1 MPPVESESLADQI
14 AYYRARASEYDQ
26 WWGREGQYDHGP
38 EWNKRWFADV
48 EEVRRSLRAFGPRG
62 RVLEL
67 ACGTGWWTRELVK
80 YPTSVTALDSSP
92 ETLELNRARVRSSDV
107 RYVQTDVFRWQP
119 DDRYDLAF
127 FSFWLSHVPPER
139 FEAFWQLVASALEPG
154 GRVFFVDSLRSE
166 RSGGRKQPAIDGRS
180 VTVRRRLND
189 GREFRVVKVYYSP
202 EDLAGRLQD
211 LGWNIQVGAT
221 DNFFLYGFGGRA

>member
-1 MPPVESESLADQI
+1 VESELLAGQI

-38 EWNKRWFADV
+38 EWNEGWFAEV

-67 ACGTGWWTRELVK
+67 ACGTGWWTGELVK
-80 YPTSVTALDSSP
+80 YQTSVTALDSSP
-92 ETLELNRARVRSSDV
+92 ETLELNRARVRSSDI
-107 RYVQTDVFRWQP
+107 RYVETDVFRWQP
-119 DDRYDLAF
+119 DDRYDLVF

-139 FEAFWQLVASALEPG
+139 FEAFWELVVSAVG
-154 GRVFFVDSLRSE
+154 AKGRVFFVDSLRSE
-166 RSGGRKQPAIDGRS
+166 RSGGRDQPAIDERG
-180 VTVRRRLND
+180 VMVRRRLND
-189 GREFRVVKVYYSP
+189 GREFRIVKVYYSP
-202 EDLAGRLQD
+202 EDLAGRLRS
-211 LGWNIQVGAT
+211 LGWNIQVRAT